1 MPLAY
6 ASMIEPHA
14 CEEKQNTSKFGGKVM
29 STFFAKAQDQ
39 ERKWYVIDAEGIPLG
54 RIATEAARILRG
66 KHKPTFTPNV
76 DTGDHVIIINAAKLV
91 LTGNKLNDKLYRRHS
106 GFPGGLKEIP
116 YKKLMQIMPE
126 RAMEHAVKGMLPHN
140 KLGAQMYTKLK
151 VYKGD
156 THPHQAQQPEIW
168 TIQ

>member
-1 MPLAY
+1 M
-6 ASMIEPHA
+6 
-14 CEEKQNTSKFGGKVM
+14 T
-29 STFFAKAQDQ
+29 TFFAKAQDQ
-39 ERKWYVIDAEGIPLG
+39 ERKWLVIDAAGIPLG
-54 RIATEAARILRG
+54 RIATEAARLLRG
-66 KHKPTFTPNV
+66 KHKPTYTPNV
-76 DTGDHVIIINAAKLV
+76 DTGDHVIIINAEKLV
-91 LTGNKLNDKLYRRHS
+91 LTGNKLNDKVYRRHS

-151 VYKGD
+151 VYKGES
-156 THPHQAQQPEIW
+156 HPHQAQQPEIW

>member
-1 MPLAY
+1 M
-6 ASMIEPHA
+6 
-14 CEEKQNTSKFGGKVM
+14 T
-29 STFFAKAQDQ
+29 TFFAKAQDQ
-39 ERKWYVIDAEGIPLG
+39 ERKWYIINAEGISLG
-54 RIATEAARILRG
+54 RIATEAARLLRG

-76 DTGDHVIIINAAKLV
+76 DTGDHVIIINAEKLV
-91 LTGNKLNDKLYRRHS
+91 LTGNKLNDKMYRRHS
-106 GFPGGLKEIP
+106 GFPGGLKEVP

-151 VYKGD
+151 VYKGES
-156 THPHQAQQPEIW
+156 HPHQAQQPEIW

>member
-1 MPLAY
+1 M
-6 ASMIEPHA
+6 
-14 CEEKQNTSKFGGKVM
+14 T
-29 STFFAKAQDQ
+29 TFFAKAQDQ
-39 ERKWYVIDAEGIPLG
+39 ERKWFIIDAAGIPLG
-54 RIATEAARILRG
+54 RIATEAARLLRG
-66 KHKPTFTPNV
+66 KHKVTFTPNV

-91 LTGNKLNDKLYRRHS
+91 LTGNKLNDKMYRRHS
-106 GFPGGLKEIP
+106 GYPGGLKEVP

-151 VYKGD
+151 VYKGE
-156 THPHQAQQPEIW
+156 THPHQAQQAEIW

>member
-1 MPLAY
+1 
-6 ASMIEPHA
+6 MIEPHA
-14 CEEKQNTSKFGGKVM
+14 SEIETENCYIGGKVM
-29 STFFAKAQDQ
+29 TTFFAKAQDQ
-39 ERKWYVIDAEGIPLG
+39 ERKWLIIDAAGIPLG
-54 RIATEAARILRG
+54 RIATEAARLLRG

-76 DTGDHVIIINAAKLV
+76 DTGDHVIIINAEKLV
-91 LTGNKLNDKLYRRHS
+91 LTGNKLNDKMYRRHS
-106 GFPGGLKEIP
+106 GFPGGLKEVP

-151 VYKGD
+151 VYKGES
-156 THPHQAQQPEIW
+156 HPHQAQQPEIW

>member
-1 MPLAY
+1 M
-6 ASMIEPHA
+6 
-14 CEEKQNTSKFGGKVM
+14 T
-29 STFFAKAQDQ
+29 TFFAKAQDQ
-39 ERKWYVIDAEGIPLG
+39 ERKWFIIDATGIPLG
-54 RIATEAARILRG
+54 RIATEAARLLRG

-76 DTGDHVIIINAAKLV
+76 DTGDHVIIINAEKLV
-91 LTGNKLNDKLYRRHS
+91 LTGNKLNDKMYRRHS
-106 GFPGGLKEIP
+106 GYPGGLKEVP

-156 THPHQAQQPEIW
+156 VHPHQAQQPEIW

>member
-1 MPLAY
+1 M
-6 ASMIEPHA
+6 
-14 CEEKQNTSKFGGKVM
+14 T
-29 STFFAKAQDQ
+29 TFFAKAQDQ
-39 ERKWYVIDAEGIPLG
+39 ERKWLLIDAAGIPLG
-54 RIATEAARILRG
+54 RIATEAARLLRG

-76 DTGDHVIIINAAKLV
+76 DTGDHVIIINAEKLV
-91 LTGNKLNDKLYRRHS
+91 LTGNKLNDKMYRRHS
-106 GFPGGLKEIP
+106 GFPGGLKEVP

-151 VYKGD
+151 VYKGE

>member
-1 MPLAY
+1 
-6 ASMIEPHA
+6 
-14 CEEKQNTSKFGGKVM
+14 M
-29 STFFAKAQDQ
+29 STFFAKAQEQ
-39 ERKWYVIDAEGIPLG
+39 ERKWYIIDAEGVSLG
-54 RIATEAARILRG
+54 RIATEAARLLRG

-76 DTGDHVIIINAAKLV
+76 DTGDHVIIINAAKTV
-91 LTGNKLNDKLYRRHS
+91 LTGNKLNAKMYRRHS
-106 GFPGGLKEIP
+106 GFPGGLKEVT
-116 YKKLMQIMPE
+116 YKKLMQTMPE

-151 VYKGD
+151 VYKGS

>member
-1 MPLAY
+1 M
-6 ASMIEPHA
+6 
-14 CEEKQNTSKFGGKVM
+14 T
-29 STFFAKAQDQ
+29 TFFAKAQDQ
-39 ERKWYVIDAEGIPLG
+39 ERKWYIIDAAGIPLG
-54 RIATEAARILRG
+54 RIATEAARLLRG

-76 DTGDHVIIINAAKLV
+76 DTGDHVIIINAEKLL
-91 LTGNKLNDKLYRRHS
+91 LTGNKLNAKVYRRHS

-116 YKKLMQIMPE
+116 YKKLMKTMPE

-151 VYKGD
+151 VYKGE
-156 THPHQAQQPEIW
+156 THPHQAQQPEVW

>member
-1 MPLAY
+1 M
-6 ASMIEPHA
+6 
-14 CEEKQNTSKFGGKVM
+14 T
-29 STFFAKAQDQ
+29 TFFAKAEDQ
-39 ERKWYVIDAEGIPLG
+39 ERKWFIIDATGIPLG
-54 RIATEAARILRG
+54 RIATEAARLLRG

-76 DTGDHVIIINAAKLV
+76 DTGDHVIIINAEKLV
-91 LTGNKLNDKLYRRHS
+91 LTGNKLNDKMYRRHS
-106 GFPGGLKEIP
+106 GFPGGLKEVP

-151 VYKGD
+151 VYKGES
-156 THPHQAQQPEIW
+156 HPHQAQQPEIW

>member
-1 MPLAY
+1 M
-6 ASMIEPHA
+6 
-14 CEEKQNTSKFGGKVM
+14 T
-29 STFFAKAQDQ
+29 TFFAKPQDQ
-39 ERKWYVIDAEGIPLG
+39 ERKWFIIDAEGIPLG
-54 RIATEAARILRG
+54 RIATEAARLLRG

-76 DTGDHVIIINAAKLV
+76 DTGDHVIIINAEKLV
-91 LTGNKLNDKLYRRHS
+91 LTGNKLNDKMYRRHS
-106 GFPGGLKEIP
+106 GYPGGLKEVP

-151 VYKGD
+151 VYKGEL
-156 THPHQAQQPEIW
+156 HPHQAQQPEIW